1 MKTRLFAVLLSLA
14 GLVACSSE
22 PVVINYYALVPP
34 VPASDEVVQRS
45 DKPALVIERVDLA
58 EYLQQ
63 PGMVIQSGDNQLL
76 VSRNNMWAES
86 LELALPKALVRELQ
100 RQSDDFSFYLKNV
113 DWIARTDYRLRL
125 RIDSL
130 QATDEGEVV
139 TAGRYQ
145 LIAEHDPESHVFAD
159 FNFQRDLHQDGHAH
173 AVEQIQALLTQIA
186 EAILGSVQDLGGHA
200 SAPLTER

>member
-1 MKTRLFAVLLSLA
+1 MKTRWFAVLLSLA
-14 GLVACSSE
+14 GLVACASE

-100 RQSDDFSFYLKNV
+100 RQSDDYSFYLKNV
-113 DWIARTDYRLRL
+113 DWVARTDYRLRL

-130 QATDEGEVV
+130 QATDKGEVV
-139 TAGRYQ
+139 AAGRYQ
-145 LIAEHDPESHVFAD
+145 LIAGHDPKTQVFAD
-159 FNFQRDLHQDGHAH
+159 FNFQRDLSQDGHAH
-173 AVEQIQALLTQIA
+173 AVEQIQALLAQIA